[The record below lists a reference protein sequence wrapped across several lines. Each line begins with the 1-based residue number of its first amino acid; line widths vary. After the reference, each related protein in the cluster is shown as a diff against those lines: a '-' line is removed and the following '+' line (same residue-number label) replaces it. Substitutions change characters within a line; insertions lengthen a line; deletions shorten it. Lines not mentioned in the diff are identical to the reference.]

1 MVKMKTFQINDD
13 RVREAATKIV
23 KRRLPKENV
32 KVSFLSSKISVDDQ
46 YADDV
51 KKAIEEAEK
60 KVEEFD
66 ATAAK
71 EQERQDKEKARLEK
85 LNTNPDNESHSEDTE
100 EA

>member
-1 MVKMKTFQINDD
+1 MKTFDIKDD
-13 RVREAATKIV
+13 RVRELTSKIV

-32 KVSFLSSKISVDDQ
+32 KMSFFSSKISVDDQ

-66 ATAAK
+66 ATQIK

-85 LNTNPDNESHSEDTE
+85 LNTNPENETQTEDTE
-100 EA
+100 AA